1 MKFKAAMFLTVT
13 RAVGFSYTRRS
24 KPYDDAQTCPIRMCN
39 VRDATQDVRN
49 GNGRFIYI
57 YSYNRWLPNI

>member
-1 MKFKAAMFLTVT
+1 MFLTVT

-24 KPYDDAQTCPIRMCN
+24 EPYDVAQTCPIRMCN
-39 VRDATQDVRN
+39 VLDATQDARN

-57 YSYNRWLPNI
+57 YSYNG